1 MNSFNGPLS
10 YGNNNKLIQSL
21 INQYNGQYVQKPS
34 TVYRSTL
41 PSSSLQ
47 SLMNSITSGFNFRPI
62 GRRSGKGSPLDNA
75 LYSLNAIPDSTG
87 GNVGAP
93 GEFNINNINAIN
105 EMISTALNT
114 MNSAGGGN
122 PMNPAGNAGVNSGLM
137 STVGSFLSSNIGK
150 PSKKLLFE
158 FPKAIYKSI
167 GEKISGAGEAAVSAT
182 VPLKDSF
189 FSTIKSFYSYL
200 KPNRAGG
207 GAQLTESNLAAA
219 AAAAAAGFTG
229 QSQDSGANSNGQSS
243 SGNGGVFNFKRRQSM
258 ESPYVYHF
266 AAAQP
271 QITGGNGG
279 NQRQQGNWQQQQ
291 QQQPQ
296 QQQQWNGN
304 FANFQKQQQ
313 PSSNSGVQNSNSQF
327 IHQAA
332 VEQYNRQPVQFNSQ
346 QFDPTTSAQF
356 NQALQQALFGMS
368 SAESQQQQQP
378 SSKVIPYGTRMQPL
392 ESQQIPVLH
401 QHHQQQ
407 PHHSSGLYARSK
419 ELFNKIAR
427 KAAPRHPQ
435 PAQPAQPQIAQFP
448 GQFLGSP
455 AAPNQQLSSQILTK
469 VQSKLGTLPT
479 AYNQQQQ
486 VQQQQQPQSS
496 SPLGQWTQSVLLS
509 NPPSQPGQQSQW
521 TQNTQQQTQQ
531 QQQQQPSS
539 ITSYYTQQPISQQQ
553 QQPSNGNQQQQSF
566 SFQSDQSQ
574 QQSQQQQLGQ
584 YIDQLA

>member
-1 MNSFNGPLS
+1 MLQKHFFLGFLLLPILLQVVTSQTIAKQGQPSQPPKDPLTPLQHAPLTIPLQSAPAPAPALPPKPQTINKTPTSSTNEQRTVPQRTSVPAAHHPQTPAAAASSSGHTSPSGQPQPPPKQLTKPVPVKRTMNSFNGPLS

-34 TVYRSTL
+34 TVYRSPL

-47 SLMNSITSGFNFRPI
+47 SLMNSITSGFNLRPI

-219 AAAAAAGFTG
+219 AAAAAAGFT
-229 QSQDSGANSNGQSS
+229 
-243 SGNGGVFNFKRRQSM
+243 
-258 ESPYVYHF
+258 
-266 AAAQP
+266 
-271 QITGGNGG
+271 
-279 NQRQQGNWQQQQ
+279 
-291 QQQPQ
+291 
-296 QQQQWNGN
+296 
-304 FANFQKQQQ
+304 
-313 PSSNSGVQNSNSQF
+313 
-327 IHQAA
+327 

-401 QHHQQQ
+401 HHHQQQ

-486 VQQQQQPQSS
+486 LDQSMMVE
-496 SPLGQWTQSVLLS
+496 GHDQ
-509 NPPSQPGQQSQW
+509 GMM
-521 TQNTQQQTQQ
+521 
-531 QQQQQPSS
+531 
-539 ITSYYTQQPISQQQ
+539 
-553 QQPSNGNQQQQSF
+553 
-566 SFQSDQSQ
+566 SDQAADGPLYYFESGPGASGAGHQ
-574 QQSQQQQLGQ
+574 EGHSSE
-584 YIDQLA
+584 DQAAAAQHQPTDSN